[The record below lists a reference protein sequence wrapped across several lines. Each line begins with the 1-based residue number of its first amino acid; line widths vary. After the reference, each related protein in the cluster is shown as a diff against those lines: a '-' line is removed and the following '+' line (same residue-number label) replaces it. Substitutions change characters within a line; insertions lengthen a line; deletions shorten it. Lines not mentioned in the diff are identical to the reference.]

1 MAIVQ
6 CPVCQKRISSLSK
19 ACPHCH
25 APLGDMTP
33 EKRDQIAALK
43 RQRHI
48 HWARRIS
55 LFALTLA
62 LVGALGWW
70 FSQDTGWQW
79 PPPAWALG
87 VLLMSLIFYVVGRAW
102 LLWLHWAKSNKR
114 RI

>member
-33 EKRDQIAALK
+33 EKREQIAALK
-43 RQRHI
+43 RQRHM

-102 LLWLHWAKSNKR
+102 LLWLHLAKSTKR